1 MQVDKFSIIE
11 FFVKH
16 QFQKLSRPSASLS
29 LGSRIRV
36 YFVVLRGFL
45 SMSYKP

>member
-11 FFVKH
+11 FFVK
-16 QFQKLSRPSASLS
+16 QFQKLSRTSASLS

-36 YFVVLRGFL
+36 YFVVLRGFF